1 MQIEEAI
8 AMDAYNGEGND
19 ADAVLAGAD
28 QLMQRGQQDDD
39 VVHERHGYG
48 QGFADF
54 DFQGDRFGGSKLNP
68 LQVIGF
74 LLQNVLAFPKPETQS
89 NWRVQVGV
97 RFTPCWDSKFGAIPI
112 GVTCFGRLQAGAK
125 NVILYWNSSS
135 MRTIPFDLGPTSG
148 IVNGDGYF

>member
-1 MQIEEAI
+1 MQVQEAI

-54 DFQGDRFGGSKLNP
+54 DFQGDGDEPWAADANDYGG
-68 LQVIGF
+68 GY
-74 LLQNVLAFPKPETQS
+74 
-89 NWRVQVGV
+89 
-97 RFTPCWDSKFGAIPI
+97 
-112 GVTCFGRLQAGAK
+112 GRISPG
-125 NVILYWNSSS
+125 
-135 MRTIPFDLGPTSG
+135 
-148 IVNGDGYF
+148 